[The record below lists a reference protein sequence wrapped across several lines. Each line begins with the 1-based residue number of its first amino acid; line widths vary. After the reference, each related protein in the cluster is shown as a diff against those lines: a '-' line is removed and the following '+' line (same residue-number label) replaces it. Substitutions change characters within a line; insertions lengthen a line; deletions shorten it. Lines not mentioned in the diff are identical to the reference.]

1 MRLRSRSSALLLL
14 VCLLGACD
22 SGSLGGGSI
31 PPGAAETAPSAPA
44 YLQTSDVVASTVGGG
59 DVRIRMS
66 VKARMP
72 QEFDDGVPSRRFV
85 GEGIL
90 DQSLDVAG
98 ITYRLDSVPNAAG
111 YFGHAP
117 GKTSVFYARD
127 SFILSFPVLAKA
139 LGGSVDWLS
148 YEVDDF
154 FDREVLRLGI
164 GQLREIGLADPRL
177 GLALL
182 QGATGELAPGPVV
195 TADTPPV
202 YDFSADVGKAARA
215 MGDVLTVPFQ
225 TLADL
230 GVRTTDMSL
239 TVDDEQRV
247 VSLQYSL
254 AYPPASKAKDVRMH
268 VQMEFSEYGLDGDL
282 SLPPPDTVVE
292 YEEYLKG

>member
-1 MRLRSRSSALLLL
+1 MLLRLGLLLL
-14 VCLLGACD
+14 ACALAACNPGPLGEEPT
-22 SGSLGGGSI
+22 
-31 PPGAAETAPSAPA
+31 PPDVAGTAPAAPA
-44 YLQTSDVVASTVGGG
+44 SLEVGDVVASTVGGG
-59 DVRIRMS
+59 DVRIRMR

-72 QEFDDGVPSRRFV
+72 EEFDDGVPSRRFT

-90 DQSLDVAG
+90 DQSLDAAG

-127 SFILSFPVLAKA
+127 GFILSFPMLAQA

-154 FDREVLRLGI
+154 SDPDVLSLGI

-202 YDFSADVGKAARA
+202 YDFSADVGRASKAV
-215 MGDVLTVPFQ
+215 GGVLTVPFGA
-225 TLADL
+225 LEDL
-230 GVRTTDMSL
+230 GVKTTDMSL

-247 VSLQYSL
+247 LSLQYSL
-254 AYPPASKAKDVRMH
+254 AYPPAPNSKDVRMR
-268 VQMEFSEYGLDGDL
+268 VQMDFSEYGLDGDL
-282 SLPPPDTVVE
+282 SLPSPETVVD
-292 YEEYLKG
+292 YEEYLKR